1 MYPSQHCFLLP
12 WYIPVIAYCCS
23 SICLSARD
31 KEGSVT
37 SEQCC
42 WSQPYGTWKP
52 PMTLSTSLSTS
63 TPSTDTCP
71 TISREYWGS
80 KLLHVLI
87 KITCKVQSCARNSIL
102 WICVSIKLSASQLVK
117 FRLVHAI
124 PGMKWLSG
132 LLPNSFCCSIF
143 LDCSQYTV
151 NKHLSNNLKG
161 VLSRGIHYLSNAH
174 RQIPVLSYSL
184 CYKNWTVGQTW
195 VHNWVIKLY
204 VICYN
209 RNIPW

>member
-1 MYPSQHCFLLP
+1 MHLKIVPTIHSRIPSCNTALLLQFSILQMLRTSIPCIYPSQHFYLSP
-12 WYIPVIAYCCS
+12 WYIPVTAYCCL

-52 PMTLSTSLSTS
+52 LMTLSTSLSTS

-117 FRLVHAI
+117 FHLVHAI

-132 LLPNSFCCSIF
+132 LLPNSFRCSIF
-143 LDCSQYTV
+143 FGLLTV
-151 NKHLSNNLKG
+151 
-161 VLSRGIHYLSNAH
+161 Y
-174 RQIPVLSYSL
+174 
-184 CYKNWTVGQTW
+184 C
-195 VHNWVIKLY
+195 
-204 VICYN
+204 
-209 RNIPW
+209 